1 MKATQ
6 GTPPVRM
13 EGWHVVP
20 MVQHPLAAQF
30 RATAQVCGRKGP
42 TNAKLLA
49 EAADDL
55 DAGGVTTAVM
65 AGHERD
71 RPGSVPGLRF
81 AAAVHRLVLAGGVGR
96 LARHY
101 PSVGGRLDE
110 SRLWADAEPVMV
122 AHVDDLRAAIRSG
135 PVQTNEPG
143 RSGPLFG
150 GLLVAA
156 QRAAAA
162 AGRPEPFPV
171 RLLEVGASAGLNL
184 RPHRV
189 RYRLPD
195 GGVLG
200 DPEGPFTLDAEWTGL
215 PPAGIEHPLRVVER
229 AACDPN
235 PIDVSTPAGRLQ
247 LASFVWPDQIGRL
260 RRLAGAMRLARAD
273 PVPIERS
280 GGTDWLAAQLAS
292 PHREVLTVVWHSVV
306 WQYVPASQRARGQQ
320 VMARA
325 AARANEQTPLALL
338 MYESRRVPG
347 APDKFRFELLLR
359 LWPAGLSVCLGHGSG
374 HGIPFEWAEQ
384 RV

>member
-1 MKATQ
+1 ML
-6 GTPPVRM
+6 R
-13 EGWHVVP
+13 
-20 MVQHPLAAQF
+20 HPLAVQF
-30 RATAQVCGRKGP
+30 RAAAQICGRSGP
-42 TNAKLLA
+42 TNAKLLT

-81 AAAVHRLVLAGGVGR
+81 AAAVHRLVLAGRVGQ

-110 SRLWADAEPVMV
+110 STLWADAEPVIV
-122 AHVDDLRAAIRSG
+122 AHVDDLRTAIQSA

-143 RSGPLFG
+143 RSAPLFG

-156 QRAAAA
+156 ERAAAH
-162 AGRPEPFPV
+162 AGRSEPFPV

-200 DPEGPFTLDAEWTGL
+200 DPEGPFALDVEWTGL
-215 PPAGIEHPLRVVER
+215 PPAELDHPLRVVER
-229 AACDPN
+229 SACDPN
-235 PIDVSTPAGRLQ
+235 PIDVSTVDGRLK
-247 LASFVWPDQIGRL
+247 LASFVWPDQIERL
-260 RRLAGAMRLARAD
+260 RRMAGAMRLARAD
-273 PVPIERS
+273 PVPVERS
-280 GGTDWLAAQLAS
+280 GGTDWLAAKLAK

-306 WQYVPASQRARGQQ
+306 WQYVPASERARGQQ

-325 AARANEQTPLALL
+325 AEQASEQAPLALL
-338 MYESRRVPG
+338 AYESRRVSGEPG
-347 APDKFRFELLLR
+347 RFRFELVLR
-359 LWPAGLSVCLGHGSG
+359 LWPAGLSVCLGYGSG
-374 HGIPFEWAEQ
+374 HGIPFEWTEQ
-384 RV
+384 PWLSAGTR

>member
-1 MKATQ
+1 V
-6 GTPPVRM
+6 GRP
-13 EGWHVVP
+13 
-20 MVQHPLAAQF
+20 PLAPLS
-30 RATAQVCGRKGP
+30 RAGGGFGAPRGP

-71 RPGSVPGLRF
+71 RPGTAPGLRF
-81 AAAVHRLVLAGGVGR
+81 AAAVHRLVLAGGAR
-96 LARHY
+96 QLARHY

-110 SRLWADAEPVMV
+110 SRLWTDAEPVIV
-122 AHVDDLRAAIRSG
+122 AHVDDLRAAIQSA

-143 RSGPLFG
+143 RSAPLFG

-156 QRAAAA
+156 ERAAAH
-162 AGRPEPFPV
+162 AGRSEPFPV
-171 RLLEVGASAGLNL
+171 RLLEVGASAGLNM

-200 DPEGPFTLDAEWTGL
+200 DQEGPFALDVEWAGL
-215 PPAGIEHPLRVVER
+215 PPADLENPLRVVR
-229 AACDPN
+229 RSACDPN
-235 PIDVSTPAGRLQ
+235 PIDVSTTEGRLQ

-260 RRLAGAMRLARAD
+260 RRLAAAMRLARAD

-280 GGTDWLAAQLAS
+280 GGTDWLAAKLARPRS
-292 PHREVLTVVWHSVV
+292 GVLTVVWHSVV
-306 WQYVPASQRARGQQ
+306 WQYVPSSERARGQQ
-320 VMARA
+320 VMEWA
-325 AARANEQTPLALL
+325 AAQATADSPLALL
-338 MYESRRVPG
+338 VYESRRVSG
-347 APDKFRFELLLR
+347 APEQFRFDLLLR
-359 LWPAGLSVCLGHGSG
+359 LWPAGLSVGLGHGSG

-384 RV
+384 PW